1 MLHDLNNFRE
11 DVGRWRG
18 CGIIL
23 GLRRLD
29 RHFDFVRIV
38 LRAVRHGRALGER
51 CVEATVE
58 IIEAPSVGSCPGCR
72 RGKRPICDDRRSSG
86 RDRRSRAR
94 VGRIGPRGAGNRI
107 GGCLCVDSGFRI
119 SYAASF
125 GLGSCFRGRA
135 FGRVGGNCSDV
146 DAWRSDRELERR
158 DGHGLFGWRY
168 RRSRGWCHCERDGR
182 WRRRG
187 ARSDRWGIGWR
198 NRRRRGDDRRED
210 RDALGLRGCVRDDLR
225 KFGTP
230 RTRATRDGFRCE
242 GRSRWR
248 RQTKRRLRSGRR
260 LRRRGARSYRWGI
273 GWRYRRSRGGCHC
286 GRDGRRRGDDRR
298 EDRDALG
305 LRGCVRDDLRKFGT
319 PRTRATRDGFRC
331 EDRSR
336 WRHRTKRRLRSGRR
350 LRDHGGERWRDGRR
364 DALLHGTILRE
375 SKRSC
380 GGFFRLGSAR
390 RQKCANYKKRESEN
404 VHDDR

>member
-135 FGRVGGNCSDV
+135 FGRVGGDCSAV
-146 DAWRSDRELERR
+146 DAWRSDRRAYRRGERGACR
-158 DGHGLFGWRY
+158 RNGHGLF
-168 RRSRGWCHCERDGR
+168 
-182 WRRRG
+182 
-187 ARSDRWGIGWR
+187 
-198 NRRRRGDDRRED
+198 
-210 RDALGLRGCVRDDLR
+210 
-225 KFGTP
+225 
-230 RTRATRDGFRCE
+230 
-242 GRSRWR
+242 
-248 RQTKRRLRSGRR
+248 
-260 LRRRGARSYRWGI
+260 

-331 EDRSR
+331 DDRSR

-404 VHDDR
+404 VYDDR